1 MTASSSLTAGAAGRY
16 ATALFELAQQAGSL
30 DQTEADLQALG
41 AALGESPELGSLMRD
56 PIYTRA
62 EQGNAMA
69 AIGQK
74 MGLSPL
80 VQNVV
85 GLMASKRRL
94 FAVPQLIAVF
104 EVLTAEHRGEITA
117 DVTAAR
123 PLSDTQQS
131 ALADKIKDATGKAV
145 KLNVS
150 VDESIIGGLIVKVGS
165 KMIDSSIRS
174 RLTNLQ
180 NAMKEVG

>member
-16 ATALFELAQQAGSL
+16 ATALFELASDAGTL
-30 DQTEADLQALG
+30 DQTEADLKALG
-41 AALGESPELGSLMRD
+41 AALDESQDLGNLMRNA
-56 PIYTRA
+56 IYTRE
-62 EQGNAMA
+62 EQGNAIA
-69 AIGQK
+69 AIGDK
-74 MGLSPL
+74 MGLSAL
-80 VQNVV
+80 VKNVL

-94 FAVPQLIAVF
+94 FAVPQLITVF
-104 EVLTAEHRGEITA
+104 EALMAEHRGE
-117 DVTAAR
+117 VTAEVTSAR
-123 PLSDTQQS
+123 GLSDAQAA
-131 ALADKIKDATGKAV
+131 ALVEQIKTATGRDV

-174 RLTNLQ
+174 RLASLK